1 MRLDGK
7 VAVVTGGGGEFGREI
22 SLALAQ
28 SGATVAVV
36 DFDPAR
42 AEEVARTVRSLGKE
56 AEAFEAD
63 VTEVARIKKTFE
75 EIREKYGMVDI
86 LVNNAGV
93 TLGKPALEVT
103 EQEWNRVIDV
113 NLKGA
118 FFAAQAAGRE
128 MIAHGGGNI
137 VNISSVGALVAE
149 KNTAVYSLSKAGLVA
164 LTRNLAREWAGYN
177 IRVNA
182 VAPGYA
188 RTPLTEFVIK
198 DEKFYN
204 ALLKRIP
211 LRRLCTAK
219 DVAQAVLFLVSDASS
234 FITGHV
240 LVIDGGQSTG

>member
-1 MRLDGK
+1 MWLDGK

-22 SLALAQ
+22 SLLFAR
-28 SGATVAVV
+28 SGASLAVV

-42 AEEVARTVRSLGKE
+42 AEQTARAVRSLGKE
-56 AEAFEAD
+56 AKAFQAD
-63 VTEVARIKKTFE
+63 VARVTRVKKVFA
-75 EIREKYGMVDI
+75 EIREEFGRVDV

-103 EQEWNRVIDV
+103 EEEWDRVIAT

-128 MIAHGGGNI
+128 MMAQGGGNI

-149 KNTAVYSLSKAGLVA
+149 KNTAVYSLSKAGLVT

-188 RTPLTEFVIK
+188 RTPLTEFVLK
-198 DEKFYN
+198 DEKFYG

-211 LRRLCTAK
+211 LRRLCTAE
-219 DVAQAVLFLVSDASS
+219 DVARAVLFLASDASS

-240 LVIDGGQSTG
+240 LVVDGGQSTG